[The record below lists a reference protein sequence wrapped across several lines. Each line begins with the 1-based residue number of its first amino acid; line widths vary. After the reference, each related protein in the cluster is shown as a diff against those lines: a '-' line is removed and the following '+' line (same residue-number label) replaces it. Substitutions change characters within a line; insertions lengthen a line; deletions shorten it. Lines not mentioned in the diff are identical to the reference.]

1 MSSRALIF
9 ASLLFCAT
17 LSGSAEEQ
25 TTPFAGAKAV
35 NVIASPV
42 AVTTI
47 PHAAIIRPVRGWTL
61 KSDDSDFGGLSALA
75 TGAKGLMA
83 ISDTGLLV
91 RLSGNLS
98 RAQLQSMPRACVPH
112 QLKRE
117 RDSESMVRDSV
128 TGTLWVGFEYR
139 NMICRIERAGR
150 AQAYAPPGMARW
162 PKLGGPEAMLR
173 SADGHFLVFAERAIA
188 GGAVTPLLS
197 FDRDPVDPRAV
208 VTAMRY
214 EAPAQYHPV
223 DAAMLPDGR
232 ILVVNRRYAFPLH
245 FSAIVT
251 LVEPFKARAGAL
263 VRGRPVILLAPPH
276 IADNFEGITVETRGG
291 RTSIWLV
298 SDDNFL
304 PEQRTYL
311 LEFELVKARSGS
323 DGG

>member
-1 MSSRALIF
+1 MFRRFLAPVTMVLC
-9 ASLLFCAT
+9 LT
-17 LSGSAEEQ
+17 LHGSAEEEGL
-25 TTPFAGAKAV
+25 PFAGAKTV
-35 NVIASPV
+35 EVSVSPV
-42 AVTTI
+42 DMGAI
-47 PHAAIIRPVRGWTL
+47 PHAPVVRPVRGWTMR
-61 KSDDSDFGGLSALA
+61 SDDPDFGGLSALA
-75 TGAKGLMA
+75 IGKDGLAA
-83 ISDTGLLV
+83 ISDTGLVLNFA
-91 RLSGNLS
+91 GDLS
-98 RAQLQSMPRACVPH
+98 RAQLRSLPRLCVPEK
-112 QLKRE
+112 LKRA
-117 RDSESMVRDSV
+117 RDSESLARDPLA
-128 TGTLWVGFEYR
+128 GALWVGFEYR
-139 NMICRIERAGR
+139 NAICRIETTGS
-150 AQAYAPPGMARW
+150 AQAYAPPDMARW

-173 SADGHFLVFAERAIA
+173 SADGHFFVFAERAVA
-188 GGAVTPLLS
+188 GGAITPLLS
-197 FDRDPVDPRAV
+197 FDRDPVDPRAG

-232 ILVVNRRYAFPLH
+232 MLVVNRRYAFPLD

-251 LVEPFKARAGAL
+251 LVEPFKVRAGAL

-276 IADNFEGITVETRGG
+276 IADNFEGIAVETRDG

>member
-1 MSSRALIF
+1 MFARALTL
-9 ASLLFCAT
+9 ASLLFCVT

-25 TTPFAGAKAV
+25 TTPFAGAKTV
-35 NVIASPV
+35 DIV
-42 AVTTI
+42 ARAIDVGAI
-47 PHAAIIRPVRGWTL
+47 PHAKAFRPVRGWTL
-61 KSDDSDFGGLSALA
+61 RSSDSDFGGLSALA
-75 TGAKGLMA
+75 VGNHGFAV

-91 RLSGNLS
+91 DLAGDLS
-98 RAQLQSMPRACVPH
+98 RAHLQSMPRSCVPH

-117 RDSESMVRDSV
+117 RDSESLVRDSV

-150 AQAYAPPGMARW
+150 AQAYAPPAMARW

-173 SADGHFLVFAERAIA
+173 SANGHFLVFAERNIK
-188 GGAVTPLLS
+188 GGSTTPLLS
-197 FDRDPVDPRAV
+197 FDRDPVDPRAI

-214 EAPAQYHPV
+214 EAPPQYHPS

-232 ILVVNRRYAFPLH
+232 MLVVNRRWAFPLD

-251 LVEPFKARAGAL
+251 LVEPFEFRPGAL

-276 IADNFEGITVETRGG
+276 IADNFEGIAVETRGG
-291 RTSIWLV
+291 RTFIWLV